1 MRRGSINWRAWADR
15 FRRRSSSPQATKNSR
30 AGACSAPRRICS
42 ARYGINATGIDAI
55 IDEAGTAK
63 TTLYKLFG
71 SKTNLVNAV
80 LESEGKAW
88 REWFIG
94 AMEDGGGD
102 AQAKLKRIFP
112 ALKRWFAE
120 ERFYGCPF
128 INAVAEHDKDAK
140 AFRNIALRHK
150 KVVLAHIEK
159 LAGEMG
165 AAEPQMLA
173 HQLALLIDGAIVAAM
188 VSRDPGVADTAGLA
202 AGNLFGPSKVKKPK
216 RRGRERTARC
226 GVGARR
232 VGKAQRAHH
241 LTACSLIDGGH
252 VASAPLPTLRFITPA
267 RSGRGSARCR
277 LSAAPNSMVWGLVPS
292 PRTEAATLP
301 ALSTITTETL

>member
-1 MRRGSINWRAWADR
+1 MG
-15 FRRRSSSPQATKNSR
+15 K
-30 AGACSAPRRICS
+30 AGTSVSKENTGAAKTAASDEES
-42 ARYGINATGIDAI
+42 ARGRLLSAATHLFCKNGINATGIDAI

-71 SKTNLVNAV
+71 SKTNLVHAV
-80 LESEGKAW
+80 LESEGRQW

-94 AMEDGGGD
+94 AIEAGGGD
-102 AQAKLKRIFP
+102 PQTKLARIFP
-112 ALKRWFAE
+112 ALKSWFGE

-140 AFRNIALRHK
+140 QFRAIAMRHK

-165 AAEPQMLA
+165 AVEPESLA

-188 VSRDPGVADTAGLA
+188 VSRDPGVADTAAIA

-216 RRGRERTARC
+216 RPSNPA
-226 GVGARR
+226 
-232 VGKAQRAHH
+232 AQ
-241 LTACSLIDGGH
+241 L
-252 VASAPLPTLRFITPA
+252 VA
-267 RSGRGSARCR
+267 
-277 LSAAPNSMVWGLVPS
+277 V
-292 PRTEAATLP
+292 
-301 ALSTITTETL
+301 

>member
-1 MRRGSINWRAWADR
+1 MVAAPPIGNEESARGRLLNA
-15 FRRRSSSPQATKNSR
+15 ATHLF
-30 AGACSAPRRICS
+30 C
-42 ARYGINATGIDAI
+42 RYGINATGIDAI
-55 IDEAGTAK
+55 IHEAGTAK

-71 SKTNLVNAV
+71 SKTNLVHAV

-94 AMEDGGGD
+94 AIEAGGG
-102 AQAKLKRIFP
+102 APQEKLARIFP
-112 ALKRWFAE
+112 ALKSWFGE

-128 INAVAEHDKDAK
+128 INAVAEHDKHQK
-140 AFRNIALRHK
+140 QFRNIALRHK

-188 VSRDPGVADTAGLA
+188 VSRDPGVADTAAIA

-216 RRGRERTARC
+216 RASGATA
-226 GVGARR
+226 
-232 VGKAQRAHH
+232 Q
-241 LTACSLIDGGH
+241 L
-252 VASAPLPTLRFITPA
+252 VA
-267 RSGRGSARCR
+267 
-277 LSAAPNSMVWGLVPS
+277 V
-292 PRTEAATLP
+292 
-301 ALSTITTETL
+301 